1 MKYNI
6 IRTISLYDMYQNKH
20 TNSHTAK
27 LYRKTV
33 CQASPDKPKNY
44 ELVTMIFST
53 RHFSEVARVADL
65 PYLIVWTKLSVILFY
80 NNTILTPKRHRA
92 SIKTE

>member
-27 LYRKTV
+27 LYCKTL
-33 CQASPDKPKNY
+33 CQASPDKPKDY
-44 ELVTMIFST
+44 ELVT
-53 RHFSEVARVADL
+53 
-65 PYLIVWTKLSVILFY
+65 LILNTSLQWSRQGCRP
-80 NNTILTPKRHRA
+80 TILDCLD
-92 SIKTE
+92 KTFRYFVLQ